1 MTTIANREAP
11 PSPPQARLRQM
22 IFGFVVSQVVGTV
35 ARLGIADHLASG
47 PRSIVELADL
57 TNTDA
62 DALGRLVRAAASV
75 GLVEASESERFA
87 LSALGECLRSDG
99 QTLRDLAVSFTGP
112 AYWRPVEQL
121 TESVRTGSPRAEQSL
136 GCSVWDYFRDHQDE
150 GASFDAAMSNLSVVD
165 ALDVVAHYD
174 VSRFRR
180 IVDVG
185 GGRGHLLAGL
195 LESNPDASGV
205 LFDQPD
211 AATAGRHT
219 LAARGL
225 TPRAEVVPGDFFAE
239 VPAGGDL
246 YVLKAILHD
255 WDDEHS
261 VRILRNCHRSA
272 PADSTLLIIE
282 RLVGETDPSVHLVDL
297 LMLTMLGGRERS
309 RAEFETLL
317 GSGGFRLE
325 RVTPTPRFALIEARP
340 VR

>member
-1 MTTIANREAP
+1 M
-11 PSPPQARLRQM
+11 
-22 IFGFVVSQVVGTV
+22 
-35 ARLGIADHLASG
+35 
-47 PRSIVELADL
+47 
-57 TNTDA
+57 
-62 DALGRLVRAAASV
+62 
-75 GLVEASESERFA
+75 
-87 LSALGECLRSDG
+87 
-99 QTLRDLAVSFTGP
+99 SFTGP

-136 GCSVWDYFRDHQDE
+136 GSSVWDYFRDHQDE

-225 TPRAEVVPGDFFAE
+225 TPRADVVPGDFFAE